1 MREGWWETTLGEV
14 VEIIIGRTP
23 PRNDVRFWTTN
34 LDRPFCTI
42 ADMTG
47 QQVLPRRE
55 GVTESAE
62 KAGRARR
69 VPEGALLMSFK
80 LTLGRVGFAQVDL
93 FPNEAIAWLRPK
105 RPDVADRYLALA
117 LSTMD
122 LQDHAGRAVKGRTLN
137 RSSLKAIP
145 ILLPP
150 LDEQRRIVDLIAA
163 IDEAIEGSELYLS
176 RVDEMLSA
184 AAAEHLDG
192 PCPKMP
198 LGAAA
203 DVVIGRQRSPK
214 HATGDHIVKYLRAAN
229 VKDGQVLLHDVL
241 MMNFT
246 PAEQSTYAL
255 QPGDVLVSEGCGS
268 LAQLGASA
276 RWHGDVGFPVCF
288 QNTLLRLRAK
298 RGVTIPGYLEHLA
311 RHAFRSGWWAGIA
324 SGTNIFHIGLERA
337 RRLPVPVPSLDE
349 QESITELLNA
359 LGELAARSRTERARL
374 IELRGALLSQ
384 LVSGDHEIPASYDE
398 VMA

>member
-105 RPDVADRYLALA
+105 RPDVADRYLALS

-150 LDEQRRIVDLIAA
+150 LDEQRRIVDLITAV
-163 IDEAIEGSELYLS
+163 DEAINAATAVTVASDTAYAALL
-176 RVDEMLSA
+176 DEMNA
-184 AAAEHLDG
+184 
-192 PCPKMP
+192 
-198 LGAAA
+198 
-203 DVVIGRQRSPK
+203 RSC
-214 HATGDHIVKYLRAAN
+214 
-229 VKDGQVLLHDVL
+229 
-241 MMNFT
+241 T
-246 PAEQSTYAL
+246 P
-255 QPGDVLVSEGCGS
+255 QP
-268 LAQLGASA
+268 LAQLVEWA
-276 RWHGDVGFPVCF
+276 RAGGTPSRSRSDFYDG
-288 QNTLLRLRAK
+288 
-298 RGVTIPGYLEHLA
+298 TIPWLKSGEVADGAFNTEERISHTALVESSAWLVPSGSVLVAMYGATAGKIGYTAADLATNQAVLALSGKPEVVHNRWLFHWLCSQREELKHSATGAAQPNLSKDRVLE
-311 RHAFRSGWWAGIA
+311 RSVPLLELNEQVAWAGLLDAQLDSGVAA
-324 SGTNIFHIGLERA
+324 SRVTSALA
-337 RRLPVPVPSLDE
+337 PVRV
-349 QESITELLNA
+349 
-359 LGELAARSRTERARL
+359 
-374 IELRGALLSQ
+374 ALLAD
-384 LVSGDHEIPASYDE
+384 LLSGDHEIPSSYDE
-398 VMA
+398 VIG